1 MSNPL
6 RGSGSEASLRRLVR
20 NRTLTGALVVL
31 AVIVAG
37 VAGYSL
43 GHTGGYASGYSTG
56 YSDGNSDYGKIQ
68 ESIKSTEL
76 NYYGYLQL
84 VLSKLAVDSQNKS
97 AKSPNAGFDS
107 LYSVFKAANASS
119 TVFGQNLTLCN
130 PTAKGYFQVIKTNT
144 GNSNFTSLYQ
154 TICLYYLKLANDN
167 TGPLTSFTLQN
178 LSNDFTLLSIN
189 LLNLDD
195 VIQRY
200 P

>member
-1 MSNPL
+1 
-6 RGSGSEASLRRLVR
+6 
-20 NRTLTGALVVL
+20 LTGALVVL

-56 YSDGNSDYGKIQ
+56 YSDGNSDYSKIQ
-68 ESIKSTEL
+68 ESIKSTKL

-97 AKSPNAGFDS
+97 VKSPNAGFES

-130 PTAKGYFQVIKTNT
+130 PTAKGDFQVIKTNT

-154 TICLYYLKLANDN
+154 TICLYYLKLANDY

>member
-43 GHTGGYASGYSTG
+43 GQTGGYASGYSTG
-56 YSDGNSDYGKIQ
+56 YSDGNSDNNKIQ
-68 ESIKSTEL
+68 ESIRSTEL
-76 NYYGYLQL
+76 NYYGYLQV

-97 AKSPNAGFDS
+97 ANSPNAGFNS
-107 LYSVFKAANASS
+107 LYSVFKAANDSS
-119 TVFGQNLTLCN
+119 TVFGQNLTLCA
-130 PTAKGYFQVIKTNT
+130 PAAKGDFQATATYT
-144 GNSNFTSLYQ
+144 GNSSFASVYQ
-154 TICLYYLKLANDN
+154 TICLYYLKVANDY

-178 LSNDFTLLSIN
+178 LSNDFTLLAIN
-189 LLNLDD
+189 LLKLDA
-195 VIQRY
+195 VIQTY

>member
-1 MSNPL
+1 
-6 RGSGSEASLRRLVR
+6 
-20 NRTLTGALVVL
+20 LTGALVVL

-56 YSDGNSDYGKIQ
+56 YSDGNSDYSKIQ
-68 ESIKSTEL
+68 ESIKSTKL

-97 AKSPNAGFDS
+97 VKSPNAGFES

-119 TVFGQNLTLCN
+119 TVFGQNLTLCA
-130 PTAKGYFQVIKTNT
+130 PTARSYFQATATNT
-144 GNSNFTSLYQ
+144 TNPSFTSLYQ
-154 TICLYYLKLANDN
+154 TICLYYLKLANDY

>member
-1 MSNPL
+1 MERVLCSLISQLSSWEVCQASRFLLTSDQFGPRAKPRKGPLRQAEGMSNPL

-56 YSDGNSDYGKIQ
+56 YSDGNSDYSKIQ
-68 ESIKSTEL
+68 ESIKSTKL

-97 AKSPNAGFDS
+97 VKSPNAGFES

-119 TVFGQNLTLCN
+119 TVFGQNLTLCA
-130 PTAKGYFQVIKTNT
+130 PTARSYFQATATNT
-144 GNSNFTSLYQ
+144 TNPSFTS
-154 TICLYYLKLANDN
+154 
-167 TGPLTSFTLQN
+167 
-178 LSNDFTLLSIN
+178 
-189 LLNLDD
+189 
-195 VIQRY
+195 
-200 P
+200 

>member
-1 MSNPL
+1 MSKPL
-6 RGSGSEASLRRLVR
+6 LGYDGGARLRRLVR
-20 NRTLTGALVVL
+20 NRILTGALVVL
-31 AVIVAG
+31 AVIVVG

-43 GHTGGYASGYSTG
+43 GHAGGYASGYSAG
-56 YSDGNSDYGKIQ
+56 YADGNLDYNKIQ
-68 ESIKSTEL
+68 ESIKSTEV

-97 AKSPNAGFDS
+97 VKSPSAGFNS
-107 LYSVFKAANASS
+107 LYSVFKSANASS

-130 PTAKGYFQVIKTNT
+130 PTAKGDFQLIKMNT

-154 TICLYYLKLANDN
+154 TICLYYLKLANDY

-178 LSNDFTLLSIN
+178 LSNDFTLLAIN
-189 LLNLDD
+189 LLNLDS
-195 VIQRY
+195 VIQTY